1 MAGKKRPAFDQEAAF
16 KSIIGAGQEES
27 EQKQQEQDTSE
38 TSISNLK
45 KDNHG
50 KGRPKTGSE
59 TKKRV
64 TLALYPSIYSDLQKI
79 AYVQRKSISEIV
91 SNLVTSF
98 INENT
103 DKLEE
108 YEIIKNNQRMP
119 EFT

>member
-1 MAGKKRPAFDQEAAF
+1 MASKKKPAFDQEAAF
-16 KSIIGAGQEES
+16 KSIIGAGQEDSEQTQQEQNTSVTTMS
-27 EQKQQEQDTSE
+27 EQKKE
-38 TSISNLK
+38 
-45 KDNHG
+45 NHG

-91 SNLVTSF
+91 SNLVSSF

-103 DKLEE
+103 DKLKE
-108 YEIIKNNQRMP
+108 YEIIKNN
-119 EFT
+119 

>member
-1 MAGKKRPAFDQEAAF
+1 MAGKKKPAFDQEAAF
-16 KSIIGAGQEES
+16 KSIIGAGQEDGS
-27 EQKQQEQDTSE
+27 EQKKTEQGTSE
-38 TSISNLK
+38 ISMSDLR

-108 YEIIKNNQRMP
+108 YEIIMNNQ
-119 EFT
+119 